1 MCRRLPTLTGSRA
14 RDAQTHGGFG
24 LVYQHLPGLRSESEP
39 ADNMLYQSLPPRPRQ
54 LTIDFGVGEVFAD
67 VAEWYGL

>member
-14 RDAQTHGGFG
+14 HAAQTHGDFG
-24 LVYQHLPGLRSESEP
+24 LVYQRLPVCRSGSEP
-39 ADNMLYQSLPPRPRQ
+39 ADNMLYQSLPPRPGQ
-54 LTIDFGVGEVFAD
+54 LTIDLGVGEVFAG